1 MQPTNLVNGR
11 VVRCMCGLTDFGS
24 QITLHAYLSQF
35 RTVDMER
42 LSVKESKLM
51 SNLFLIGFPNHT
63 RITAMTLG

>member
-11 VVRCMCGLTDFGS
+11 VVRCMCGLIDFGS
-24 QITLHAYLSQF
+24 HITLHAYLSQF

-42 LSVKESKLM
+42 LSVKESMLM
-51 SNLFLIGFPNHT
+51 STLFLIGFPNHT